1 MLLYYK
7 DNELNINHSNINY
20 MWPGA
25 YERREAARRS
35 VKLQYVSGS
44 ISCRI
49 THLQTALYGKR
60 L

>member
-1 MLLYYK
+1 MYWYGT
-7 DNELNINHSNINY
+7 S
-20 MWPGA
+20 GA

-49 THLQTALYGKR
+49 TPLQTALYGKP